1 MYAEQSI
8 QDLIFL
14 MLYGG
19 IAMLAIAAGVYL
31 WIRQSNAIAPAVT
44 PPKSLRRWT
53 AAFFFMAAISH
64 VWWYVIGIYWLS
76 DDRLVRNIICV
87 MLDHITLVP
96 LVIALLLRLLQD
108 QQRRIWPWVMTQ
120 TLIIGAAVVGI
131 STRSDYGLDL
141 MNNIQLG
148 VIAVFSIYY
157 IYALVQYNRW
167 LNENY
172 ADLENKQVWH
182 SLLLLVA
189 LLLIYETYFTNPG
202 DMSKE
207 YMSQVFTLVIIAF
220 LLWRVETLS
229 ELTINYGN
237 ASKVSMSEENG
248 MEQSFTRDLVIPS
261 NIGSMLEQHCEATQ
275 LYLQHDLTLQQ
286 LAIAIGSNR
295 TYLSKYFAQQDI
307 TYNSYI
313 NRLRILHFM
322 QLYRYSCASSRSVT
336 AAELALQSG
345 FHSYSTFAAAFKHF
359 NGQTVTTWMKAC
371 PQEPTDSGANTKL
384 N

>member
-31 WIRQSNAIAPAVT
+31 WMRQSNAIAPAVT

-53 AAFFFMAAISH
+53 AVFFFMAAISH

-87 MLDHITLVP
+87 LLDHITLVP

-182 SLLLLVA
+182 SLLLLLA
-189 LLLIYETYFTNPG
+189 LLLIYETYVTNPG

-207 YMSQVFTLVIIAF
+207 YMAQVFTLVIIAF

-261 NIGSMLEQHCEATQ
+261 NIGSMLERHCEATQ

-322 QLYRYSCASSRSVT
+322 LLYRDSCASSRSVT

-359 NGQTVTTWMKAC
+359 NGQTVTTWMKAY
-371 PQEPTDSGANTKL
+371 PQEPTGSGANTKL

>member
-31 WIRQSNAIAPAVT
+31 WMRQSNAIAPAVT

-189 LLLIYETYFTNPG
+189 LLIIYETYFTNPG
-202 DMSKE
+202 DMPKE

-220 LLWRVETLS
+220 LLWRVEALS

-261 NIGSMLEQHCEATQ
+261 NIGSMLERHCEATQ

-322 QLYRYSCASSRSVT
+322 LLYRDSCASSRSVT

>member
-31 WIRQSNAIAPAVT
+31 WMRQSNAIAPAVT

-189 LLLIYETYFTNPG
+189 LLLIYETYVTNPG

-207 YMSQVFTLVIIAF
+207 YMAQVFTLVIIAF

-261 NIGSMLEQHCEATQ
+261 NIGSMLERHCEATQ

-322 QLYRYSCASSRSVT
+322 LLYRDSCASSRSVT